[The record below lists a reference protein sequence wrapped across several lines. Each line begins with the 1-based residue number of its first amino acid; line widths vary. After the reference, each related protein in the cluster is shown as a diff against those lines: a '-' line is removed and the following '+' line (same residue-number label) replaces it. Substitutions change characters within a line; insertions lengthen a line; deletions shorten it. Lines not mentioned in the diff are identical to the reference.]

1 MVEFGERN
9 YNIVS
14 IKYVEFNYK
23 CIVMFF
29 FLLCIYLMRLLIN
42 NIRLDII
49 ILDDLREKKFVF
61 CMDCLLDG
69 VVLLVFLFISIFFLL
84 CV

>member
-1 MVEFGERN
+1 
-9 YNIVS
+9 
-14 IKYVEFNYK
+14 
-23 CIVMFF
+23 
-29 FLLCIYLMRLLIN
+29 MRLLIN

-49 ILDDLREKKFVF
+49 ILDDLREKKIVL

>member
-1 MVEFGERN
+1 M
-9 YNIVS
+9 YC
-14 IKYVEFNYK
+14 YV
-23 CIVMFF
+23 FF
-29 FLLCIYLMRLLIN
+29 FIIYLMRLLIN

-49 ILDDLREKKFVF
+49 ILDDLREKKIVL